1 VAFIEPKLQK
11 CRKTAN
17 GISARPAIQ
26 RKVCGE
32 SNEALTQVPRSIALT
47 FSFREKTVST
57 PSSPT
62 FEMASIAD
70 RPREWEAV
78 QADPRHPHP
87 AAGPYLRLIATSLS
101 TK

>member
-1 VAFIEPKLQK
+1 MLQK

-26 RKVCGE
+26 RTVCGE
-32 SNEALTQVPRSIALT
+32 SGDTLTRIPLSTYLT

-57 PSSPT
+57 LLAQT

-87 AAGPYLRLIATSLS
+87 AAVPYLHQTETSPP